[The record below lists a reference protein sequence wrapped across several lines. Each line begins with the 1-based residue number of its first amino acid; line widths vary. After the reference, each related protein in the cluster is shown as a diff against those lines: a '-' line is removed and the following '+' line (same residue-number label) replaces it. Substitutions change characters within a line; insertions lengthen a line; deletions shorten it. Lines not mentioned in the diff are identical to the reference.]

1 VSETKRIRLVIV
13 DDHPLFRQGLRQ
25 VVQSDARFDL
35 VGEADKGA
43 SALEL
48 IGQTRPDLAVID
60 LNLPDMNGLD
70 VAAKLRER
78 HNPVRLVVLTMFKD
92 EQAFNQAMNLGISGY
107 VLKENAVS
115 EIVSCLIAVAADVP
129 YVCPSMSGFLLRRRD
144 RAAALADRQPSLQ
157 DLTIAERR
165 ILKRVAD
172 KKTTRDIAAEL
183 FISPRTVE
191 SHRAKIC
198 SKLGLKGANSLLQ
211 YAIENRDALSALN

>member
-1 VSETKRIRLVIV
+1 
-13 DDHPLFRQGLRQ
+13 
-25 VVQSDARFDL
+25 
-35 VGEADKGA
+35 
-43 SALEL
+43 
-48 IGQTRPDLAVID
+48 
-60 LNLPDMNGLD
+60 
-70 VAAKLRER
+70 
-78 HNPVRLVVLTMFKD
+78 
-92 EQAFNQAMNLGISGY
+92 
-107 VLKENAVS
+107 
-115 EIVSCLIAVAADVP
+115 
-129 YVCPSMSGFLLRRRD
+129 MSGFLLRRRD